1 MTAARCRLL
10 RSALTKLRVRC
21 GTLEGTMRPH
31 KLQVVL
37 QDGRVM
43 EMGEFEKAGG
53 RGSSKKWRMSVRVLG
68 TECAAGTVKN
78 IVRKPSRSG
87 ARSAGAATRDSKPS
101 RTQGDTEGISLGQ
114 YCQEYGVPLPAGN
127 RFNPFAMR
135 GTDGHPRIYV
145 DIYGERGPSAVLQ
158 GKYWNHAQPTG
169 DFQPITDWLSHE
181 LSGIPTDWTMKW
193 FPRSLAGIQTAGTGD
208 WYFYPPE
215 FDNGGCR
222 SEFRSSADV
231 RRFLI
236 GDPTF
241 SEENCAK
248 AAGMVGAAYTRGA
261 LRRKMP
267 PPSASGKPSG
277 KPASTKSKSGQ
288 PGSPG
293 VADVNEKKR
302 KRQPPS
308 ILQAAHADFRSAIYG
323 SVKKECEE
331 RPGGAAVG
339 PGDVLKACNE
349 RWLESEE
356 RAAAVRKM
364 AQQQDLEKAQ
374 QQDLEARTPGLEAGT
389 KKKGQSP
396 YHKRLA
402 TLLKTMHADNA
413 ALPLS
418 ERRSAAAIMIDA
430 HAAMKRP
437 PDQTSE

>member
-1 MTAARCRLL
+1 
-10 RSALTKLRVRC
+10 
-21 GTLEGTMRPH
+21 
-31 KLQVVL
+31 
-37 QDGRVM
+37 
-43 EMGEFEKAGG
+43 
-53 RGSSKKWRMSVRVLG
+53 
-68 TECAAGTVKN
+68 
-78 IVRKPSRSG
+78 
-87 ARSAGAATRDSKPS
+87 
-101 RTQGDTEGISLGQ
+101 
-114 YCQEYGVPLPAGN
+114 
-127 RFNPFAMR
+127 MR

-181 LSGIPTDWTMKW
+181 LSGIPKDWTMKW

-222 SEFRSSADV
+222 SEFRSSTDV

-248 AAGMVGAAYTRGA
+248 AAAMVGAAYTRGA

-277 KPASTKSKSGQ
+277 KPASTKSKSGE

-308 ILQAAHADFRSAIYG
+308 ILQAAHADFRRAVYL

-331 RPGGAAVG
+331 RSGGANVG
-339 PGDVLKACNE
+339 PADVLKACNQ